1 LALFACAAIA
11 VFRFQISAAMTLV
24 GSSAAG
30 ILLLWVGLAG

>member
-1 LALFACAAIA
+1 

-24 GSSAAG
+24 ASSAAG